1 MFMISAS
8 GGHGQA
14 AQQGTREDTP
24 SFEGRPIRIDVLR
37 SQNRY
42 QKTQILI
49 FVFAVFSQYRMLSP
63 YGALSLYV
71 PATIYKFLRWIR
83 IRGSQKIATGQDRQ
97 PLLPQPM
104 QLDAGLEQQVQ
115 QVIQVAGEEQDTDVV
130 EAQAKVGDRV
140 PLDVV
145 FLKIVFREPGDE
157 GCTARKAQSH

>member
-1 MFMISAS
+1 
-8 GGHGQA
+8 
-14 AQQGTREDTP
+14 
-24 SFEGRPIRIDVLR
+24 
-37 SQNRY
+37 
-42 QKTQILI
+42 
-49 FVFAVFSQYRMLSP
+49 MLSP

-145 FLKIVFREPGDE
+145 FPKIVFREPGDE